1 MRTNTNTIAAIA
13 TAMSNSGI
21 GIVRISGEEA
31 FQIIDKI
38 YRPKCGTKKLSEAP
52 SHTVHYGYICDGDKV
67 IDEVMVLILKSPNT
81 YTREDTVEIDCH
93 GGSLVMR
100 RILETVIKYGARPA
114 EPGEFTKR
122 AFLNGRIDLCD
133 LIEEDLETSVWEV
146 CITATSEE
154 HRLINQTLQDF
165 AAHPLEYDLSE
176 MCQEE
181 SMLEMAEV
189 CERMRKELYG

>member
-1 MRTNTNTIAAIA
+1 MPEIYIKGNYWGNY
-13 TAMSNSGI
+13 I
-21 GIVRISGEEA
+21 GETDDSLTLVEYLAGKEKKEISLREIFSDFGL
-31 FQIIDKI
+31 DKLQGDFRHPEI
-38 YRPKCGTKKLSEAP
+38 SLST
-52 SHTVHYGYICDGDKV
+52 TVHPEGWEISMAYV
-67 IDEVMVLILKSPNT
+67 IDFITDLAAL
-81 YTREDTVEIDCH
+81 
-93 GGSLVMR
+93 L
-100 RILETVIKYGARPA
+100 LECKI
-114 EPGEFTKR
+114 
-122 AFLNGRIDLCD
+122 NGRIDLCD
-133 LIEEDLETSVWEV
+133 LIGEDLETSVWEV